1 MGLIKSIF
9 GAIFGLIGGIF
20 KAISGLVG
28 LVNKSEFY
36 MEIDEAAAGSPP
48 AVVASAPAPVKVEPT
63 AKAEPVTAAPAKA
76 PAKTAPATAPVAVA
90 AAPVPTGFASN
101 YLTSVGTT
109 MPSRRRP
116 GPSLSPFRDMAKQ
129 VKPR

>member
-1 MGLIKSIF
+1 MGLIKS
-9 GAIFGLIGGIF
+9 IFGLIGGIF
-20 KAISGLVG
+20 KALGGLVG
-28 LVNKSEFY
+28 LGNKSEFY
-36 MEIDEAAAGSPP
+36 MEIDEAAAGSQP
-48 AVVASAPAPVKVEPT
+48 ARAASAPAPVKAEPT
-63 AKAEPVTAAPAKA
+63 AKAEPLAAAPA
-76 PAKTAPATAPVAVA
+76 PAKTASVKTAPAPAPIAVA

-129 VKPR
+129 VKTR